1 MALPQIQQPLFD
13 YTLPVSG
20 IDITYRP
27 FLVGEEKILLVGKES
42 DAKAQMKAMK
52 QILSNVILSPEDI
65 KVDDLTAVDVEML
78 FIKLRAAS
86 VQNVVELKY
95 RDNEDQKTY
104 DFTVDLDEL
113 EPVVNKDREFE
124 IDLDGNIGIRLQDP
138 TLGLLTKLGLTVDE
152 GKDLDSESI
161 YKMIAGCIVSV
172 WDSEQVYDDFSE
184 KDALEFLQSMDVK
197 RFGKIQEFFERAPK
211 LTYTLNYTNSNGN
224 KRSITLN
231 GLSDFF

>member
-42 DAKAQMKAMK
+42 DAKAQINAMK
-52 QILSNVILSPEDI
+52 QILSNVIVTPEDI
-65 KVDDLTAVDVEML
+65 NIDELTNVDVEMV
-78 FIKLRAAS
+78 FIRLRAAS

-113 EPVVNKDREFE
+113 EPEIDKDRSDE
-124 IDLDGNIGIRLQDP
+124 IDLDGNVGMKLKDP
-138 TLGLLTKLGLTVDE
+138 TIGLLSKLGLNLDE
-152 GKDLDSESI
+152 GRDMNSDDIFKL
-161 YKMIAGCIVSV
+161 IAGCIVSV
-172 WDSEQVYDDFSE
+172 WDSEQVYDDFSQ

>member
-197 RFGKIQEFFERAPK
+197 RFQKIQKFFEEAPK
-211 LTYTLNYTNSNGN
+211 LSYTLNYTNANGN
-224 KRSITLN
+224 KRKINLE

>member
-152 GKDLDSESI
+152 GKDLDSDSI

-197 RFGKIQEFFERAPK
+197 RFGKIQEFFEKAPK
-211 LTYTLNYTNSNGN
+211 LTYTLNYTNENGN
-224 KRSITLN
+224 KRTITLN

>member
-113 EPVVNKDREFE
+113 EPVV
-124 IDLDGNIGIRLQDP
+124 
-138 TLGLLTKLGLTVDE
+138 TKTE
-152 GKDLDSESI
+152 NSKSI
-161 YKMIAGCIVSV
+161 
-172 WDSEQVYDDFSE
+172 
-184 KDALEFLQSMDVK
+184 
-197 RFGKIQEFFERAPK
+197 
-211 LTYTLNYTNSNGN
+211 
-224 KRSITLN
+224 
-231 GLSDFF
+231 